1 MPRTTRPLHVVLQES
16 LSGARSNVPTPIINS
31 PRDRQASAGTLLSPM
46 QRDDKR
52 SGSESGSSPEKTRD
66 AYGDPAAATKST
78 ARHSGALWA
87 IAQEVREGIETAY
100 RRAAVQPV
108 EEDQLDVLALV
119 RTSGTTVDSIWPVS
133 TKVSL
138 LDIRANGQ
146 SLTDQRPS

>member
-1 MPRTTRPLHVVLQES
+1 
-16 LSGARSNVPTPIINS
+16 
-31 PRDRQASAGTLLSPM
+31 M

-100 RRAAVQPV
+100 RRAAVQPM

>member
-1 MPRTTRPLHVVLQES
+1 
-16 LSGARSNVPTPIINS
+16 
-31 PRDRQASAGTLLSPM
+31 
-46 QRDDKR
+46 
-52 SGSESGSSPEKTRD
+52 
-66 AYGDPAAATKST
+66 
-78 ARHSGALWA
+78 LWA

-119 RTSGTTVDSIWPVS
+119 RTSDTTVDSIWPVS

-138 LDIRANGQ
+138 LDIPANGQ